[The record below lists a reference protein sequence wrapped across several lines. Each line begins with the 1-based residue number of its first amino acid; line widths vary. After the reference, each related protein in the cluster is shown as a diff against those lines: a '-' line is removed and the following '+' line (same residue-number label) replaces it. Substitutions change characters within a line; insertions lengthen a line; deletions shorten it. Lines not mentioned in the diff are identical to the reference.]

1 MPFKCAKI
9 KDSAIVETLLKL
21 AASAILIA
29 ENERRFSI
37 TDRVFPLFHPASAR
51 IFFMQLR
58 FNRSKSSLA
67 LAVLG
72 VFCTAHFAGATPNS
86 LGGPEANL
94 SDGEVN
100 SKTSA
105 QAPAKA
111 PSKTPKTAPDYK
123 ANAQRV
129 PTSNVPP
136 PGVPFVVGVDNSSAT
151 DTGGTLAQPP
161 AALGPAPFD
170 LGKIKRMQIGNYS
183 IREQPLR
190 VGNLDVLAP
199 LVEEL
204 PMVGATVTSADPRN
218 VPANKKIGGA
228 QYFQINLPRG
238 APIVLAANSSTAYV
252 DGNEITLRA
261 APLVIDRQIWLP
273 VFSIAPL
280 MGAAT
285 RLSPQG
291 TLYLSPTIQSVEL
304 FPVKDTIAVTIKASM
319 PVSGNSYKITK
330 ITGANPKTLIEFD
343 GFSMGFDAGNSTM
356 ERLVAP
362 GRANVKGVRAAQGD
376 FFPDKTRVVIDYKSV
391 MDATIQKVSD
401 PTIFA
406 LVLTPPS
413 QPPIVLPED
422 VIDPP
427 SPLDPPESPTERA
440 SDVTP
445 IAKPLQGMTIIVDAG
460 HGGHDTGAPGRK
472 SKEKEYTLD
481 IARRLQRYLTER
493 GANALLTRSNDT
505 YITLQGRV
513 DFAQSRNAD
522 LFISIHMNSSDSA
535 DSNGTE
541 TFYYT
546 PQSLFLA
553 REIHKEFVS
562 ATGRKSR
569 GVSRARFYVIRK
581 TTMPSVLLE
590 CAFVSNPT
598 EENIALTTDWRERVA
613 RGIMRG
619 VVNYREKYGSDSRG

>member
-1 MPFKCAKI
+1 
-9 KDSAIVETLLKL
+9 
-21 AASAILIA
+21 
-29 ENERRFSI
+29 
-37 TDRVFPLFHPASAR
+37 
-51 IFFMQLR
+51 MQLR
-58 FNRSKSSLA
+58 FNRSHSLA
-67 LAVLG
+67 LAALG
-72 VFCTAHFAGATPNS
+72 LFCSARFAAAAPGS
-86 LGGPEANL
+86 LGGPEADL
-94 SDGEVN
+94 TQTEVK
-100 SKTSA
+100 SKTGAQTSA
-105 QAPAKA
+105 QAAA
-111 PSKTPKTAPDYK
+111 TSSASKTPAPSYQ

-129 PTSNVPP
+129 PLSNVPP
-136 PGVPFVVGVDNSSAT
+136 PGVPFVPGVDNASAT
-151 DTGGTLAQPP
+151 DQGGTLTQPP
-161 AALGPAPFD
+161 TALGPAPFD
-170 LGKIKRMQIGNYS
+170 LGKIKRLQIGNYS

-204 PMVGATVTSADPRN
+204 PLVGATVTSADPRN
-218 VPANKKIGGA
+218 LPAKKNGAGG

-238 APIVLAANSSTAYV
+238 APIVLSANSSTAYV
-252 DGNEITLRA
+252 DGNEVTLRA

-285 RLSPQG
+285 RLNPQG

-304 FPVKDTIAVTIKASM
+304 FPVNNTVAVTIKASM
-319 PVSGNSYKITK
+319 PVAPGAYKITQMD
-330 ITGANPKTLIEFD
+330 GANPKTLIEFS

-376 FFPDKTRVVIDYKSV
+376 FFPDKTRVVIDYKAA
-391 MDATIQKVSD
+391 MDATVQKVSD

-413 QPPIVLPED
+413 QAPAFVPEERF
-422 VIDPP
+422 DPP
-427 SPLDPPESPTERA
+427 SPLDNSIIVVPPSAPATN
-440 SDVTP
+440 
-445 IAKPLQGMTIIVDAG
+445 IAPFSKPLQGLTIVVDAG

-472 SKEKEYTLD
+472 SKEKDHTLD
-481 IARRLQRYLTER
+481 IARRVQRYLTER

-505 YITLQGRV
+505 YISLQGRV

-522 LFISIHMNSSDSA
+522 MFISIHMNSSNSA
-535 DSNGTE
+535 ASNGTE

-546 PQSLFLA
+546 PKSLPFA
-553 REIHKEFVS
+553 REIHNEFVQ

-569 GVSRARFYVIRK
+569 GVSRARFFVIRK

-598 EENIALTTDWRERVA
+598 EENIALSTQWRERLAQGVT
-613 RGIMRG
+613 RG
-619 VVNYREKYGSDSRG
+619 VINYVEKYGARNRG

>member
-1 MPFKCAKI
+1 
-9 KDSAIVETLLKL
+9 
-21 AASAILIA
+21 
-29 ENERRFSI
+29 
-37 TDRVFPLFHPASAR
+37 
-51 IFFMQLR
+51 MQIR
-58 FNRSKSSLA
+58 SYRSKSSLV
-67 LAVLG
+67 LAGLG
-72 VFCTAHFAGATPNS
+72 LLCSAHFAGAAPGS
-86 LGGPEANL
+86 LGGPEADLAN
-94 SDGEVN
+94 SGVN
-100 SKTSA
+100 SKTDTKSS
-105 QAPAKA
+105 AKA
-111 PSKTPKTAPDYK
+111 PATPPASKAPVPSYK
-123 ANAQRV
+123 ANAQRL
-129 PTSNVPP
+129 PSTNVPP
-136 PGVPFVVGVDNSSAT
+136 PGVPFVPGVDNATAT
-151 DTGGTLAQPP
+151 DTGGTLTQPP

-170 LGKIKRMQIGNYS
+170 LGKIKRLQIGNYS
-183 IREQPLR
+183 VREQPLR

-218 VPANKKIGGA
+218 LPAKKNLAGG

-285 RLSPQG
+285 RLNPQG

-304 FPVKDTIAVTIKASM
+304 FPVNNTIAVTIKASM
-319 PVSGNSYKITK
+319 PVPAGAYKITQ
-330 ITGANPKTLIEFD
+330 IDGANPKTLIEFA

-376 FFPDKTRVVIDYKSV
+376 FFPDKTRVVIDYKAA
-391 MDATIQKVSD
+391 MDATIQRVSD

-406 LVLTPPS
+406 LVLTPPT
-413 QPPIVLPED
+413 QTPVIVPEI
-422 VIDPP
+422 VIDPLP
-427 SPLDPPESPTERA
+427 
-440 SDVTP
+440 P
-445 IAKPLQGMTIIVDAG
+445 IANPAEPGEPVTNFNPLSKPLRGLTIIVDAG

-472 SKEKEYTLD
+472 SKEKDHTLD
-481 IARRLQRYLTER
+481 IARRVQRYLTER

-513 DFAQSRNAD
+513 DYAQSRNAD
-522 LFISIHMNSSDSA
+522 MFISIHMNSSDSSA
-535 DSNGTE
+535 SNGTE

-546 PQSLFLA
+546 PQSLPFA
-553 REIHKEFVS
+553 REIHNEFVQ

-598 EENIALTTDWRERVA
+598 EENIALSTAWRERLAQGVT
-613 RGIMRG
+613 RG
-619 VVNYREKYGSDSRG
+619 VINYVEKYGAKNRG

>member
-1 MPFKCAKI
+1 
-9 KDSAIVETLLKL
+9 
-21 AASAILIA
+21 
-29 ENERRFSI
+29 
-37 TDRVFPLFHPASAR
+37 
-51 IFFMQLR
+51 MQIS
-58 FNRSKSSLA
+58 FNRSKSSLV
-67 LAVLG
+67 LAAVG
-72 VFCTAHFAGATPNS
+72 VFCCASLASAAPGS

-94 SDGEVN
+94 ADGGINRKIET
-100 SKTSA
+100 KTTTP
-105 QAPAKA
+105 APTYQ
-111 PSKTPKTAPDYK
+111 S
-123 ANAQRV
+123 NAQTR
-129 PTSNVPP
+129 PSTNVPP
-136 PGVPFVVGVDNSSAT
+136 SGQPFVPGVDYSSAT
-151 DTGGTLAQPP
+151 DKGGTLAQPP

-218 VPANKKIGGA
+218 MPGNLNTPTNA

-238 APIVLAANSSTAYV
+238 EPIVMSAGSAVAYV
-252 DGNEITLRA
+252 GGNEVTLRA

-285 RLSPQG
+285 RLNPQG

-304 FPVKDTIAVTIKASM
+304 FPVNDTIAVTIKASM
-319 PVSGNSYKITK
+319 PVPRNAYKITQ
-330 ITGANPKTLIEFD
+330 IDGANPKTLIEFD

-362 GRANVKGVRAAQGD
+362 GRNQVKGVRAAQGE
-376 FFPDKTRVVIDYKSV
+376 FFPDKTRVVIDYKSSL
-391 MDATIQKVSD
+391 DATVQKVSD

-413 QPPIVLPED
+413 KAPLVLPPDQFDPAPPIANPAAPY
-422 VIDPP
+422 DP
-427 SPLDPPESPTERA
+427 
-440 SDVTP
+440 VTTINP
-445 IAKPLQGMTIIVDAG
+445 IGKPLQGLTIVIDAG
-460 HGGHDTGAPGRK
+460 HGGHDTGAPGLK
-472 SKEKEYTLD
+472 SLEKQDTLA
-481 IARRLQRYLTER
+481 IAKNLQRILVER
-493 GANALLTRSNDT
+493 GANALLSRSNDT

-522 LFISIHMNSSDSA
+522 LFISIHMNSSPSSA
-535 DSNGTE
+535 SNGTE
-541 TFYYT
+541 TFFYT
-546 PQSLFLA
+546 SQSQFLA
-553 REIHKEFVS
+553 REIHKEFIG

-569 GVSRARFYVIRK
+569 GVSQARFYVIRK

-590 CAFVSNPT
+590 CAFISNPT
-598 EENIALTTDWRERVA
+598 EENLALTTAWRERVA
-613 RGIMRG
+613 QGVTRG
-619 VVNYREKYGSDSRG
+619 VINYVEHYGATGRRG

>member
-1 MPFKCAKI
+1 
-9 KDSAIVETLLKL
+9 
-21 AASAILIA
+21 
-29 ENERRFSI
+29 
-37 TDRVFPLFHPASAR
+37 
-51 IFFMQLR
+51 MQLS
-58 FNRSKSSLA
+58 FNRSKSSFVLVA
-67 LAVLG
+67 LGLLCG
-72 VFCTAHFAGATPNS
+72 AHFAAASGS
-86 LGGPEANL
+86 LGGPEADL
-94 SDGEVN
+94 SQTG
-100 SKTSA
+100 STGKTNA
-105 QAPAKA
+105 QTAATSPQSGKAPA
-111 PSKTPKTAPDYK
+111 PSYQS
-123 ANAQRV
+123 NAQRV
-129 PTSNVPP
+129 PASNVPP
-136 PGVPFVVGVDNSSAT
+136 PGVPFVPGVDNSSAT

-170 LGKIKRMQIGNYS
+170 LGKIKRMQIGNTAV
-183 IREQPLR
+183 REQPLR

-204 PMVGATVTSADPRN
+204 PMVGATVTSADSRN
-218 VPANKKIGGA
+218 LPANRSIPNA

-291 TLYLSPTIQSVEL
+291 TLYLSPTIQSVQL
-304 FPVKDTIAVTIKASM
+304 FPVNNTIAVTIQASM
-319 PVSGNSYKITK
+319 PVPNNAYSITQ
-330 ITGANPKTLIEFD
+330 INGANPKTLIEFN

-376 FFPDKTRVVIDYKSV
+376 FFPDKTRIVIDYKSA

-406 LVLTPPS
+406 LVLTPPL
-413 QPPIVLPED
+413 QTPVRIPD
-422 VIDPP
+422 VILNPP
-427 SPLDPPESPTERA
+427 SPLDNPINSDPP
-440 SDVTP
+440 P
-445 IAKPLQGMTIIVDAG
+445 IPATNILPFSKPLQGMTIVVDAG
-460 HGGHDTGAPGRK
+460 HGGYDTGAPGRK
-472 SKEKEYTLD
+472 SLEKNYTLD
-481 IARRLQRYLTER
+481 IARRLQRYLSER

-522 LFISIHMNSSDSA
+522 LFISIHMNSSESSA
-535 DSNGTE
+535 SSGTE

-546 PQSLFLA
+546 PQSLPLA
-553 REIHKEFVS
+553 REIHREFVA
-562 ATGRKSR
+562 ATARPSR
-569 GVSRARFYVIRK
+569 GVSSARFYVIRK

-598 EENIALTTDWRERVA
+598 EENIALSPDWRDRVA
-613 RGIMRG
+613 QGITRG
-619 VVNYREKYGSDSRG
+619 VINYREKYGASSRG

>member
-1 MPFKCAKI
+1 MPL
-9 KDSAIVETLLKL
+9 S
-21 AASAILIA
+21 
-29 ENERRFSI
+29 
-37 TDRVFPLFHPASAR
+37 
-51 IFFMQLR
+51 
-58 FNRSKSSLA
+58 FNRSKSSLV
-67 LAVLG
+67 LATLG
-72 VFCTAHFAGATPNS
+72 LLCGAHFAAASGS
-86 LGGPEANL
+86 LGGPEADL
-94 SDGEVN
+94 SRP
-100 SKTSA
+100 
-105 QAPAKA
+105 APAKSGA
-111 PSKTPKTAPDYK
+111 ATGAKTAATSSASKTPAPSYQS
-123 ANAQRV
+123 NAQRV
-129 PTSNVPP
+129 PLSNVPP
-136 PGVPFVVGVDNSSAT
+136 PGVPFVPGVDNASAT
-151 DTGGTLAQPP
+151 DTGGTLTQPP

-170 LGKIKRMQIGNYS
+170 LGKIRRLQIGNTS

-204 PMVGATVTSADPRN
+204 PMIGATVTSADPRN
-218 VPANKKIGGA
+218 LPANRSAPNA

-285 RLSPQG
+285 RLNPQG
-291 TLYLSPTIQSVEL
+291 TLYLSPTIQSVQL
-304 FPVKDTIAVTIKASM
+304 FPVNNTIAVTIQASM
-319 PVSGNSYKITK
+319 PVPRNAYTITQ
-330 ITGANPKTLIEFD
+330 INGANPKTLVEFN

-376 FFPDKTRVVIDYKSV
+376 FFPDKTRIVIDYKST
-391 MDATIQKVSD
+391 MDATIQKVPD

-406 LVLTPPS
+406 LVLTPPT
-413 QPPIVLPED
+413 QIPVVIPD
-422 VIDPP
+422 VVFDPP
-427 SPLDPPESPTERA
+427 SPTDQAQPPVQTGI
-440 SDVTP
+440 VTP
-445 IAKPLQGMTIIVDAG
+445 FSKPLQGMTIVIDAG
-460 HGGHDTGAPGRK
+460 HGGYDTGAPGRK
-472 SKEKEYTLD
+472 SLEKNYTLD
-481 IARRLQRYLTER
+481 IARRLQRYLGER

-513 DFAQSRNAD
+513 DFAQSRRAD
-522 LFISIHMNSSDSA
+522 LFISIHMNSSDSSA
-535 DSNGTE
+535 SNGTE

-546 PQSLFLA
+546 PQSLPLA
-553 REIHKEFVS
+553 REIHREFVS
-562 ATGRKSR
+562 ATQRASR

-613 RGIMRG
+613 QGITRG
-619 VVNYREKYGSDSRG
+619 VVNYREKYGVSSRG

>member
-1 MPFKCAKI
+1 
-9 KDSAIVETLLKL
+9 
-21 AASAILIA
+21 
-29 ENERRFSI
+29 
-37 TDRVFPLFHPASAR
+37 
-51 IFFMQLR
+51 MQIR
-58 FNRSKSSLA
+58 FNCSKSSLVLAA
-67 LAVLG
+67 LGLL
-72 VFCTAHFAGATPNS
+72 CSSHFASAAPS

-94 SDGEVN
+94 SESGVN
-100 SKTSA
+100 RKIGA
-105 QAPAKA
+105 
-111 PSKTPKTAPDYK
+111 KTPTKTLSPSYQ
-123 ANAQRV
+123 ANAQRL
-129 PTSNVPP
+129 PSSNVPP
-136 PGVPFVVGVDNSSAT
+136 PGVPFVPGVDNATAT
-151 DTGGTLAQPP
+151 DTGGTLTQPP

-183 IREQPLR
+183 VREQPVR

-218 VPANKKIGGA
+218 LPAKSRTPGA

-238 APIVLAANSSTAYV
+238 APIVLASNSSTAYV
-252 DGNEITLRA
+252 AGNEITLRA

-273 VFSIAPL
+273 VFSLAPL

-304 FPVKDTIAVTIKASM
+304 FPVKDTVAVTIKASM
-319 PVSGNSYKITK
+319 PVPQNAYRITR
-330 ITGANPKTLIEFD
+330 ITGSNPKTLIEFD

-362 GRANVKGVRAAQGD
+362 GRANIKGVRAAQGD
-376 FFPDKTRVVIDYKSV
+376 FFPDKTRVVIDYKTS

-413 QPPIVLPED
+413 QPTAFVPDQTFIPLPP
-422 VIDPP
+422 VADPTQP
-427 SPLDPPESPTERA
+427 TTSITYRNPLS
-440 SDVTP
+440 
-445 IAKPLQGMTIIVDAG
+445 KPLQGLTIIVDAG
-460 HGGHDTGAPGRK
+460 HGGHDTGAPGRR
-472 SKEKEYTLD
+472 SKEKDHTLD
-481 IARRLQRYLTER
+481 IARRVQRYLIER
-493 GANALLTRSNDT
+493 GANALLSRSNDT

-522 LFISIHMNSSDSA
+522 MFISIHMNSSGS
-535 DSNGTE
+535 SSSSGTE

-546 PQSLFLA
+546 PKSLFLA
-553 REIHKEFVS
+553 REIHNEFVP

-590 CAFVSNPT
+590 CAFISNPT
-598 EENIALTTDWRERVA
+598 EENIALSTQWRERLAQGVT
-613 RGIMRG
+613 RG
-619 VVNYREKYGSDSRG
+619 VINYVERYGAGNRG

>member
-1 MPFKCAKI
+1 
-9 KDSAIVETLLKL
+9 
-21 AASAILIA
+21 
-29 ENERRFSI
+29 
-37 TDRVFPLFHPASAR
+37 
-51 IFFMQLR
+51 MQLR
-58 FNRSKSSLA
+58 FNRSHSLA
-67 LAVLG
+67 LAALG
-72 VFCTAHFAGATPNS
+72 LFCSAPFALAAPGS
-86 LGGPEANL
+86 LGGPEADL
-94 SDGEVN
+94 SQSEVK
-100 SKTSA
+100 SK
-105 QAPAKA
+105 APAKA
-111 PSKTPKTAPDYK
+111 ATAPASKTPVPSYQ

-129 PTSNVPP
+129 PLSNVPP
-136 PGVPFVVGVDNSSAT
+136 PGVPFVPGVDNASAT
-151 DTGGTLAQPP
+151 DTGGTLAQAP

-170 LGKIKRMQIGNYS
+170 LGKIKRLQIGNYS

-204 PMVGATVTSADPRN
+204 PLVGATVTSADPRN
-218 VPANKKIGGA
+218 LPAKQNAAGG

-285 RLSPQG
+285 RLNPQG

-304 FPVKDTIAVTIKASM
+304 FPVNNTVAVTIKASM
-319 PVSGNSYKITK
+319 PVPANAYKITQ
-330 ITGANPKTLIEFD
+330 IDGANPKTLIEFS

-376 FFPDKTRVVIDYKSV
+376 FFPDKTRVVIDYKAA

-413 QPPIVLPED
+413 QAPIVVPEI
-422 VIDPP
+422 VIDPLP
-427 SPLDPPESPTERA
+427 
-440 SDVTP
+440 P
-445 IAKPLQGMTIIVDAG
+445 IANPAEPSEPVTAINPISKPLRGLTIIVDAG

-472 SKEKEYTLD
+472 SKEKDHTLD
-481 IARRLQRYLTER
+481 IARRVQRYLTER

-505 YITLQGRV
+505 YISLQGRV
-513 DFAQSRNAD
+513 DYAQSRNAD
-522 LFISIHMNSSDSA
+522 MFISIHMNSSNSA
-535 DSNGTE
+535 ASNGTE

-546 PQSLFLA
+546 PKSLPFA
-553 REIHKEFVS
+553 REIHNEFIK

-569 GVSRARFYVIRK
+569 GVSRARFFVIRK

-598 EENIALTTDWRERVA
+598 EENIALSTQWRERLAQGVT
-613 RGIMRG
+613 RG
-619 VVNYREKYGSDSRG
+619 VINYVEKYGAKNRG

>member
-1 MPFKCAKI
+1 
-9 KDSAIVETLLKL
+9 
-21 AASAILIA
+21 
-29 ENERRFSI
+29 
-37 TDRVFPLFHPASAR
+37 
-51 IFFMQLR
+51 MQLS
-58 FNRSKSSLA
+58 FNRSNSLV
-67 LAVLG
+67 LATLG
-72 VFCTAHFAGATPNS
+72 LLCGAHFAAAAPTS
-86 LGGPEANL
+86 LGGPEADLSQSKARNQ
-94 SDGEVN
+94 SDG
-100 SKTSA
+100 KTSA
-105 QAPAKA
+105 TPKAPKAPA
-111 PSKTPKTAPDYK
+111 PLYN

-129 PTSNVPP
+129 PASNVPP
-136 PGVPFVVGVDNSSAT
+136 PGVPFVPGVDNASAT
-151 DTGGTLAQPP
+151 DTGGTLTQPP

-170 LGKIKRMQIGNYS
+170 LGKIKRMQVGNYS
-183 IREQPLR
+183 VREQPLR

-204 PMVGATVTSADPRN
+204 SLVGASVTGADPRN
-218 VPANKKIGGA
+218 LPAKRSAPNA

-252 DGNEITLRA
+252 DGNEVTLRA

-285 RLSPQG
+285 RLNPQG

-304 FPVKDTIAVTIKASM
+304 FPVNNTIAVTIKASM
-319 PVSGNSYKITK
+319 PVPNNAYSITQ
-330 ITGANPKTLIEFD
+330 IAGANPKTLIEFK

-362 GRANVKGVRAAQGD
+362 GRANVKGVRAAQGG
-376 FFPDKTRVVIDYKSV
+376 FFPDKTRVVIDYKST

-406 LVLTPPS
+406 LVLTPPT
-413 QPPIVLPED
+413 QAPVVVPD
-422 VIDPP
+422 VIFDPP
-427 SPLDPPESPTERA
+427 SPLPDFGQPT
-440 SDVTP
+440 TP
-445 IAKPLQGMTIIVDAG
+445 VLRTTPRSKPLQGMTIIIDAG

-472 SKEKEYTLD
+472 SREKDHTLD
-481 IARRLQRYLTER
+481 IARRVQRYLTER

-513 DFAQSRNAD
+513 DFAQSRKAD
-522 LFISIHMNSSDSA
+522 LFISVHMNSSTSTA
-535 DSNGTE
+535 SNGTE

-546 PQSLFLA
+546 PKSLPLA
-553 REIHKEFVS
+553 REIHREFVA

-590 CAFVSNPT
+590 CAFLSNAT
-598 EENIALTTDWRERVA
+598 EENVALSTAWRERVA
-613 RGIMRG
+613 QGITRG
-619 VVNYREKYGSDSRG
+619 VVNYREKYGVSSRG

>member
-1 MPFKCAKI
+1 
-9 KDSAIVETLLKL
+9 
-21 AASAILIA
+21 
-29 ENERRFSI
+29 
-37 TDRVFPLFHPASAR
+37 
-51 IFFMQLR
+51 MQIR
-58 FNRSKSSLA
+58 FNCSKSSLV
-67 LAVLG
+67 LASLG
-72 VFCTAHFAGATPNS
+72 LLCSAHFASAAPS

-94 SDGEVN
+94 SESGVN
-100 SKTSA
+100 SKTG
-105 QAPAKA
+105 AKA
-111 PSKTPKTAPDYK
+111 PTKTAATAPAPSYK
-123 ANAQRV
+123 ANAQRL
-129 PTSNVPP
+129 PSSNVPP
-136 PGVPFVVGVDNSSAT
+136 PGVPFVPGVDNSSAT
-151 DTGGTLAQPP
+151 ETGGTLTQPP

-183 IREQPLR
+183 LREQPLR

-218 VPANKKIGGA
+218 VPAGKRIQGA

-238 APIVLAANSSTAYV
+238 APIVLSAKSSTAYV

-285 RLSPQG
+285 RLNPQG

-304 FPVKDTIAVTIKASM
+304 FPVNDTIAVTIKASM
-319 PVSGNSYKITK
+319 PVPQNAYKITK
-330 ITGANPKTLIEFD
+330 IGGANAKTLIEFD

-376 FFPDKTRVVIDYKSV
+376 FFPDKTRVVIDYKSS
-391 MDATIQKVSD
+391 MDAMIQKVSD

-406 LVLTPPS
+406 LVLTPPAQS
-413 QPPIVLPED
+413 PVIIPDETFIPLPPVADPAQP
-422 VIDPP
+422 
-427 SPLDPPESPTERA
+427 TA
-440 SDVTP
+440 P
-445 IAKPLQGMTIIVDAG
+445 IANTTPLRKPLQGLTIIVDAG
-460 HGGHDTGAPGRK
+460 HGGHDSGAPGRK
-472 SKEKEYTLD
+472 SKEKDHTLD
-481 IARRLQRYLTER
+481 ISRRVQRYLIER
-493 GANALLTRSNDT
+493 GANALLSRSNDT

-522 LFISIHMNSSDSA
+522 MFISIHMNSSNSSA
-535 DSNGTE
+535 SNGTE

-546 PQSLFLA
+546 PKSSFLA
-553 REIHKEFVS
+553 REIHSEFVA

-598 EENIALTTDWRERVA
+598 EENIALSSAWRERLAQGVT
-613 RGIMRG
+613 RG
-619 VVNYREKYGSDSRG
+619 VINYVEKYGSGSRG

>member
-1 MPFKCAKI
+1 
-9 KDSAIVETLLKL
+9 
-21 AASAILIA
+21 
-29 ENERRFSI
+29 
-37 TDRVFPLFHPASAR
+37 
-51 IFFMQLR
+51 MQLS
-58 FNRSKSSLA
+58 FNRSKSSLV
-67 LAVLG
+67 LAALG
-72 VFCTAHFAGATPNS
+72 VFCSANFAGATPSS

-94 SDGEVN
+94 SDSGGS
-100 SKTSA
+100 SKA
-105 QAPAKA
+105 AA
-111 PSKTPKTAPDYK
+111 KTPTLSYQ
-123 ANAQRV
+123 ANAQRL
-129 PTSNVPP
+129 PSSNVPP
-136 PGVPFVVGVDNSSAT
+136 PGVPFVPGVDNSSAT

-170 LGKIKRMQIGNYS
+170 LGKIKRLQIGNFS

-204 PMVGATVTSADPRN
+204 PMVGATVTSADSRN
-218 VPANKKIGGA
+218 LPAKRSNPNG

-238 APIVLAANSSTAYV
+238 APIVMSANSSTAYV

-261 APLVIDRQIWLP
+261 APLVIDKQIWLP

-285 RLSPQG
+285 RLNPQG

-304 FPVKDTIAVTIKASM
+304 FPVNDTVAVTIKASM
-319 PVSGNSYKITK
+319 PVPSNAYKITK
-330 ITGANPKTLIEFD
+330 ISGSNPKTLIEFD

-362 GRANVKGVRAAQGD
+362 GRGQVKGVRAAQGE
-376 FFPDKTRVVIDYKSV
+376 FFPDKTRVVIDYKSALEPT
-391 MDATIQKVSD
+391 MQQVSD
-401 PTIFA
+401 STIFA

-413 QPPIVLPED
+413 RAPVVVPET
-422 VIDPP
+422 VIDPLP
-427 SPLDPPESPTERA
+427 
-440 SDVTP
+440 P
-445 IAKPLQGMTIIVDAG
+445 IAPQGEVVAAYTPLSKPLQGLTIIVDAG

-472 SKEKEYTLD
+472 SKEKDHTLD
-481 IARRLQRYLTER
+481 IARRVQRYLTER

-522 LFISIHMNSSDSA
+522 MFISIHMNSSSSSA
-535 DSNGTE
+535 SNGTE
-541 TFYYT
+541 TFYST
-546 PQSLFLA
+546 DKSLLFA

-598 EENIALTTDWRERVA
+598 EENIALSTQWRERLAQGVT
-613 RGIMRG
+613 RG
-619 VVNYREKYGSDSRG
+619 VINYVEKYGGNNRG

>member
-1 MPFKCAKI
+1 
-9 KDSAIVETLLKL
+9 
-21 AASAILIA
+21 
-29 ENERRFSI
+29 
-37 TDRVFPLFHPASAR
+37 
-51 IFFMQLR
+51 MQLR
-58 FNRSKSSLA
+58 FNRPHSLA
-67 LAVLG
+67 LAALG
-72 VFCTAHFAGATPNS
+72 LFCSAPFALATPGS
-86 LGGPEANL
+86 LGGPEADL
-94 SDGEVN
+94 TQTEVK
-100 SKTSA
+100 SK
-105 QAPAKA
+105 APAKA
-111 PSKTPKTAPDYK
+111 ATAPASRTPVPSYQ

-129 PTSNVPP
+129 PLSNVPP
-136 PGVPFVVGVDNSSAT
+136 PGVPFVPGVDNANAT
-151 DTGGTLAQPP
+151 DTGGTLTQAP

-170 LGKIKRMQIGNYS
+170 LGKIKRLQVGNYS

-204 PMVGATVTSADPRN
+204 PLVGATVTSADARN
-218 VPANKKIGGA
+218 LPAKQNAAGG

-238 APIVLAANSSTAYV
+238 APIVLSANSSTAYV

-285 RLSPQG
+285 RLNPQG

-304 FPVKDTIAVTIKASM
+304 FPVNNTVAVTIKASM
-319 PVSGNSYKITK
+319 PVPANAYKITQ
-330 ITGANPKTLIEFD
+330 IDGANPKTLIEFS

-376 FFPDKTRVVIDYKSV
+376 FFPDKTRVVIDYKAA

-413 QPPIVLPED
+413 QAPVVVPEIIIDPLPPIANPAE
-422 VIDPP
+422 PGEP
-427 SPLDPPESPTERA
+427 
-440 SDVTP
+440 VTAINP
-445 IAKPLQGMTIIVDAG
+445 ISKPLRGLTIIVDAG

-472 SKEKEYTLD
+472 SKEKDHTLD
-481 IARRLQRYLTER
+481 IARRVQRYLTER

-505 YITLQGRV
+505 YISLQGRV
-513 DFAQSRNAD
+513 DYAQSRNAD
-522 LFISIHMNSSDSA
+522 MFISIHMNSSDSA
-535 DSNGTE
+535 ASNGTE

-546 PQSLFLA
+546 PKSLPFA
-553 REIHKEFVS
+553 REIHNEFVQ

-569 GVSRARFYVIRK
+569 GVSRARFFVIRK
-581 TTMPSVLLE
+581 NPPCPRFCLSAPS
-590 CAFVSNPT
+590 CPT
-598 EENIALTTDWRERVA
+598 QPKRT
-613 RGIMRG
+613 
-619 VVNYREKYGSDSRG
+619 SRFRRSGASVWHRASRAA

>member
-1 MPFKCAKI
+1 
-9 KDSAIVETLLKL
+9 
-21 AASAILIA
+21 
-29 ENERRFSI
+29 
-37 TDRVFPLFHPASAR
+37 
-51 IFFMQLR
+51 MQLR

-67 LAVLG
+67 LALLG
-72 VFCTAHFAGATPNS
+72 ILCGSHFSMAAASP

-94 SDGEVN
+94 ADSEVN
-100 SKTSA
+100 IKSGVKT
-105 QAPAKA
+105 PAKTAATSPASSPA
-111 PSKTPKTAPDYK
+111 PIYK
-123 ANAQRV
+123 SNAQTR
-129 PTSNVPP
+129 PSTNVPP
-136 PGVPFVVGVDNSSAT
+136 PGVPFVPGVDYSSAT
-151 DTGGTLAQPP
+151 DKGGTLTQPP

-170 LGKIKRMQIGNYS
+170 LGKIKRMQIGNFS

-199 LVEEL
+199 LIEEL
-204 PMVGATVTSADPRN
+204 PMVGANVTSVDPRN
-218 VPANKKIGGA
+218 MPGNRNTPTNL

-238 APIVLAANSSTAYV
+238 APIVMAAGSSVAYV
-252 DGNEITLRA
+252 DGNEVTLRA
-261 APLVIDRQIWLP
+261 APLVIDRQIWMP

-304 FPVKDTIAVTIKASM
+304 FPVNDTIAVTIKASM
-319 PVSGNSYKITK
+319 PVPSNAYKITK
-330 ITGANPKTLIEFD
+330 MGGSSPKALIEFD

-362 GRANVKGVRAAQGD
+362 GRGNVKGVRAAQGE
-376 FFPDKTRVVIDYKSV
+376 FFPDKTRIVLDFKSPLDV
-391 MDATIQKVSD
+391 TVQKVSD

-413 QPPIVLPED
+413 KAPVVVPEI
-422 VIDPP
+422 VIDP
-427 SPLDPPESPTERA
+427 LPPIADTPGEP
-440 SDVTP
+440 VTSLNP
-445 IAKPLQGMTIIVDAG
+445 YAKPLQGLTIVVDAG
-460 HGGHDTGAPGRK
+460 HGGYDTGARGLK
-472 SKEKEYTLD
+472 SKEKDYTLD
-481 IARRLQRYLTER
+481 IAKRLQKYLIER
-493 GANALLTRSNDT
+493 GANALLSRSNDT

-522 LFISIHMNSSDSA
+522 LFISIHMNSSPSS

-541 TFYYT
+541 TFFYT
-546 PQSLFLA
+546 SKSQFLA
-553 REIHKEFVS
+553 REIHQQFVA

-569 GVSRARFYVIRK
+569 GVSQARFYVIRK

-598 EENIALTTDWRERVA
+598 EENIALTSSWRESVAQGVTRGVINYVQKYGA
-613 RGIMRG
+613 RGQNG
-619 VVNYREKYGSDSRG
+619 